1 MRANQNGALLSAACR
16 ALCCYVVVL
25 LCKPNSAVAHG
36 PRTAWRSWIESG
48 AAAQKPPANESTSE
62 IPKCYAN
69 RIAAGCGGRKSTSAR
84 ATERPPT
91 GTRRASVRMT
101 GNTGDFAQRRS
112 SNYALNYKST
122 GSDGADICRLYILT
136 CGNLAIRCGATA
148 GGSTG
153 TSGTSGTA
161 GATTLESGA
170 LRKNTCASLDR
181 FSAIPGLTCGP
192 KWEQRAEV
200 RWVRV
205 RAALAYLRVAL
216 LPGLSNRLPFA

>member
-101 GNTGDFAQRRS
+101 GNTG
-112 SNYALNYKST
+112 KKV
-122 GSDGADICRLYILT
+122 
-136 CGNLAIRCGATA
+136 
-148 GGSTG
+148 
-153 TSGTSGTA
+153 
-161 GATTLESGA
+161 TL
-170 LRKNTCASLDR
+170 LLR
-181 FSAIPGLTCGP
+181 FSLRTPTGESWAPLRFAASALT
-192 KWEQRAEV
+192 QNTHN
-200 RWVRV
+200 
-205 RAALAYLRVAL
+205 
-216 LPGLSNRLPFA
+216 SSSQMHQNT